1 MIAYPFQAL
10 ILLELKKYAFAWYNS
25 HSENM
30 NLRDFKSAEKR
41 RLALE
46 NGLSITLPTIGSFGL
61 DESVVSTKHCEN
73 MIGAVQIPVG
83 VAGPITVR
91 STKNEVRSKDYFVP
105 LATTEG
111 ALVASISRGCK
122 AISES
127 GGAVVYSENFGTTRG
142 PVFFTH
148 SIKKT
153 QELSQ
158 WILEHKVELK
168 KVAEDTSS
176 HLKFKDVK
184 INSTGNYLFARFIF
198 DCDEAMGM
206 NMVTIATQALCD
218 YVREQ
223 TGVESIVAGNF
234 DVDKKA
240 SWLNFID
247 NRGIPAWAEVVLTE
261 ETVRSIL
268 KTTPQ
273 KLFDTWLA
281 KCMVGSAM
289 SGSLGFNAHFA
300 NVVAAMFLA
309 TGQDPAHVVEGS
321 QGITT
326 MKLVDNSIYISTYL
340 PSIMVA
346 TVGGGTGLATQKEAL
361 SILKLER
368 GVIEFAEVVAATVLA
383 GEISLLASLSIDTLA
398 SSHKKLGRGE
408 KNS

>member
-1 MIAYPFQAL
+1 MIAYSFQAL
-10 ILLELKKYAFAWYNS
+10 ILLELKKYAFTWYNS

-30 NLRDFKSAEKR
+30 NLRDFKSAETR

-46 NGLSITLPTIGSFGL
+46 NEFSITLPTIGSFGL
-61 DESVVSTKHCEN
+61 DESVVSKKHCEN
-73 MIGAVQIPVG
+73 MIGAVQVPVG
-83 VAGPITVR
+83 VAGPLAI
-91 STKNEVRSKDYFVP
+91 KNLELKIKNYFVP

-111 ALVASISRGCK
+111 ALVASINRGCK

-127 GGAVVYSENFGTTRG
+127 GGSAVYSEKFGTTRG

-148 SIKKT
+148 SIQKT

-158 WILEHKVELK
+158 WIVDHKTELK
-168 KVAEDTSS
+168 KITESTSS

-184 INSTGNYLFARFIF
+184 LNSTGNYLFARFVF

-206 NMVTIATQALCD
+206 NMVTIATQAICD
-218 YVREQ
+218 YVREE

-247 NRGIPAWAEVVLTE
+247 NRGIPAWAEIILSE
-261 ETVRSIL
+261 EIVRTIL
-268 KTTPQ
+268 KTSPQ

-281 KCMVGSAM
+281 KCMIGSAM

-300 NVVAAMFLA
+300 NVVAAIFLA

-326 MKLVDNSIYISTYL
+326 MKLVDNNIYISIYL
-340 PSIMVA
+340 PSLMVA
-346 TVGGGTGLATQKEAL
+346 TVGGGTGLGTQKEAL

-368 GVIEFAEVVAATVLA
+368 GIEEFAEVIAATVLA

-398 SSHKKLGRGE
+398 SSHQKLGRGE